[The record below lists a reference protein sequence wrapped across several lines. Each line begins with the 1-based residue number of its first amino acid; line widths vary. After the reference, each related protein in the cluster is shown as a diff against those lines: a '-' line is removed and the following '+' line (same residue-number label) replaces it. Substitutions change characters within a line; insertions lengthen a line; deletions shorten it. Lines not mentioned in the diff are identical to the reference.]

1 MRNVL
6 RIVAGQR
13 VLIESTS
20 VAAADETRIIV
31 NTGNESSAIIG
42 NSVTRERQELANER
56 VGWQGRDV
64 RATEPNDLFGIATNV
79 EKEIGPVAGMRA
91 VIVGQAFLA
100 SHFFGLAVSASIIEN
115 VALGRWLEKTEGV
128 FTNGTW
134 ISSRIWSQ
142 FVNAFAAVGGP
153 VVIAKIVN
161 GSGTVEQQTIF
172 ASLQRQR
179 AVSALVKLIAVGRV
193 SVSLETVLL
202 RT

>member
-1 MRNVL
+1 
-6 RIVAGQR
+6 
-13 VLIESTS
+13 
-20 VAAADETRIIV
+20 
-31 NTGNESSAIIG
+31 
-42 NSVTRERQELANER
+42 
-56 VGWQGRDV
+56 
-64 RATEPNDLFGIATNV
+64 
-79 EKEIGPVAGMRA
+79 MRA

-115 VALGRWLEKTEGV
+115 VALGRWLEKTERV

-134 ISSRIWSQ
+134 ISSRIRSHYIKKTAIQIHDLKKQKTKWIDT

-202 RT
+202 RTWSDVFVSWRLPASSGVTTLVDM